1 MCSYHLGNQDYT
13 HRAAYPGPENT
24 LDLPAGIESTPAQLD
39 AILDDLQEKHPDNG
53 DLLTAIVLSASPTK
67 ITVARTANEIIDITD
82 KGALR
87 VVARGLVKNAKDNV
101 RIERGSVRSEE
112 RRVGKEG
119 VRKCRS

>member
-1 MCSYHLGNQDYT
+1 MRISDWSSDVCSS
-13 HRAAYPGPENT
+13 
-24 LDLPAGIESTPAQLD
+24 DL

-101 RIERGSVRSEE
+101 RIERGSVVYVHKNGDQIGRAH
-112 RRVGKEG
+112 V
-119 VRKCRS
+119 